1 MNECRIGFSQN
12 SKTFWLKPLSTIPNF
27 IPLAKARVNSKFY
40 VIPELLKNQI
50 IKNRIYEVKNSSILW
65 FS

>member
-50 IKNRIYEVKNSSILW
+50 IKNRI
-65 FS
+65 